1 MKYKPD
7 YELKS
12 KILNNRE
19 NYNLYVQCQKKIY
32 FFCVDKCSYE
42 EYLNSLEVL
51 KLLSSNQEEYKEYG
65 RISHA
70 RYSRV
75 SRLKKR
81 IADIIV
87 GHNALFLT
95 LTFTD
100 KTLASSSATSRRRF
114 VHYFLKQFNVPYVG
128 NIDFGKKNHREHY
141 HAVIQIDKIDYSLWK
156 YGAIHGLKIRN
167 SVEVDEDTGELSCKD
182 ITKLAR
188 YIAKLT
194 NHAIKETTHRSV
206 IIYSRDNS
214 CAEREKSEKEVIN
227 KMSIYNDEPL
237 LDLFVQ
243 GNIKGS

>member
-1 MKYKPD
+1 MKNKPN

-19 NYNLYVQCQKKIY
+19 NYDLYVQCQKKLY
-32 FFCVDKCSYE
+32 AYCVDKCSYE

-51 KLLSSNQEEYKEYG
+51 KLLQDNQEEYEEYG

-100 KTLASSSATSRRRF
+100 EKLANTIPSFRRKAVQR
-114 VHYFLKQFNVPYVG
+114 FLKQFNVAYVG

-141 HAVIQIDKIDYSLWK
+141 HAVIRIDKIDYSLWK

-167 SVEVDEDTGELSCKD
+167 SVKVDEETGELSCED

-188 YIAKLT
+188 YVAKLT
-194 NHAIKETTHRSV
+194 NHAIKETTKRSV
-206 IIYSRDNS
+206 IIYSRNNS
-214 CAEREKSEKEVIN
+214 CAKREKSEKEVIN
-227 KMSIYNDEPL
+227 RMSIYNDEPL
-237 LDLFVQ
+237 LDLFIQ
-243 GNIKGS
+243 GNIKL